1 MGIPICW
8 YCHLHAHLL
17 HMIISCN
24 FHHSPSNKI
33 MPFHT
38 SPPVDQGPIH
48 APSTCSMGLDPCARH
63 SLFWRTYPYYTLIF
77 YSSCGL
83 QRPAATLASP
93 LFFNCTVLP
102 VPLSKGPYLRPVSRI
117 VKYESFVIYDTRNWP
132 LGRYG
137 ISIYVRACVR
147 SGTLYLKGTRK
158 EAEIYANS
166 RTCCIADN
174 SSAAYN
180 RLTC

>member
-1 MGIPICW
+1 MKLCLFTRP
-8 YCHLHAHLL
+8 HLL
-17 HMIISCN
+17 IRALSMHL
-24 FHHSPSNKI
+24 
-33 MPFHT
+33 
-38 SPPVDQGPIH
+38 PPVLWAWIRVPATHFFGARILTTLSF
-48 APSTCSMGLDPCARH
+48 STH
-63 SLFWRTYPYYTLIF
+63 
-77 YSSCGL
+77 
-83 QRPAATLASP
+83 PAASSALPQHLPPP

-102 VPLSKGPYLRPVSRI
+102 VPLSKGPYLGPVSRI

-147 SGTLYLKGTRK
+147 PGTLYLKGTRK